1 MTMGIRPLVFAL
13 VVITLP
19 VPTAAQPDVPLTLD
33 RAVERFLQRNL
44 AVEAARHRV
53 EVARAEQL
61 AARVRPNPTV
71 TVSAENLRLSGPTP
85 AGDLYE
91 IGGTYS
97 HPIELGGKRERRLDV
112 ANATVAV
119 AEAQF
124 ADTLQRR
131 LLDLKR
137 AFYEVLLARHA
148 VEHATETRRAFDSLV
163 TLNETRLRAGAVA
176 EGEVIKARV
185 ERGKLDTTLAQ
196 ARLEQQ
202 QAGIRLLD
210 ILGESNFAAA
220 GMVEGQLGPAPTPE
234 SDLGTLRTA
243 ALQRRPAVVVAEQN
257 TTLAARRVA
266 LEESRKTPD
275 VSPFAGLRRVGEN
288 NTVLFGIS
296 VPLPIMDRN
305 EGGIARARAEAR
317 AAEADLSLQRNRVLA
332 EVEAAY
338 RGWESARERVAA
350 FDQGLL
356 RQAEESEA
364 IARAAYQEGAI
375 ELIGYLEAQRTRAD
389 IRQQYLKALFDARTS
404 VLQLEHAVGSDV
416 LR

>member
-13 VVITLP
+13 VVMALP
-19 VPTAAQPDVPLTLD
+19 GATAAQPDVLLTLD

-53 EVARAEQL
+53 DVARAEQL

-71 TVSAENLRLSGPTP
+71 TVSAENVRVSGPTP

-91 IGGTYS
+91 IGTTYS
-97 HPIELGGKRERRLDV
+97 HPIELGRKRERRRHV
-112 ANATVAV
+112 ADATVAV

-137 AFYEVLLARHA
+137 AFYEVILARHA
-148 VEHATETRRAFDSLV
+148 VEQATENRRAFDSLV

-210 ILGESNFAAA
+210 ILGESDFAAA
-220 GMVEGQLGPAPTPE
+220 GMVEGQLAPAPAPE
-234 SDLGTLRTA
+234 SDLATLRTV
-243 ALQRRPAVVVAEQN
+243 ALQRRPAIVVAEQN

-275 VSPFAGLRRVGEN
+275 VSPFVGLRRVGEN
-288 NTVLFGIS
+288 NTVLFGIA
-296 VPLPIMDRN
+296 VPLPVMDRN
-305 EGGIARARAEAR
+305 EGGIARARAEVR

-332 EVEAAY
+332 EVETAY
-338 RGWESARERVAA
+338 RGWESARDRVAA

-364 IARAAYQEGAI
+364 IARVAYQEGAI

-389 IRQQYLKALFDARTS
+389 IRQQYLKALFDVRTS

-416 LR
+416 IR